1 MFCWVFFVVFCLQ
14 ATRPDM
20 IRILSAALH
29 VVLRRDMSLNRR
41 LYAWLLG
48 EKQTQDTHSYLCD
61 KLVKEQYN
69 IAMVMRTKYSFAC
82 YQSLL

>member
-1 MFCWVFFVVFCLQ
+1 MNYIVYCSFQ

-48 EKQTQDTHSYLCD
+48 EISTPHTNCMPSTLF
-61 KLVKEQYN
+61 
-69 IAMVMRTKYSFAC
+69 SFVPIFKDMAF
-82 YQSLL
+82 LRKRL

>member
-1 MFCWVFFVVFCLQ
+1 MCSGQ

-48 EKQTQDTHSYLCD
+48 EKYSQDSLSEVSDILLNLSFINEMEFHKNVLQTQSQLSWD
-61 KLVKEQYN
+61 
-69 IAMVMRTKYSFAC
+69 VM
-82 YQSLL
+82 